1 VLFFFSLLIA
11 VTDIRSDAQFILVVE
26 KDAAFMRLAEDR
38 FYNSYPCIIITGKGQ
53 PDVATRLFL
62 KRVSESLNIPVLGL
76 VDADPSGLKII
87 SVYMQ
92 GASLCSCFFCCC
104 FFLFL
109 FFLFSFIFYLLSFIF
124 SLSHF
129 LFFVFF
135 VLFYPSPVC
144 PFPFVHSLSTS
155 KCRTG
160 SKNMSYDSASLT
172 TRDIKWLGVRPT
184 DFKKYNIPEECL
196 IPMTPADMR
205 TGELLLQEDF
215 IKQNEAWS
223 QEIRLMLKL
232 KKKAEIQALSV
243 YGFQYLTQVYLPQKI
258 RAADWI

>member
-1 VLFFFSLLIA
+1 MLFFFSLLIA

-124 SLSHF
+124 YLFSLT
-129 LFFVFF
+129 FFVFCLF
-135 VLFYPSPVC
+135 CLVLSFAC
-144 PFPFVHSLSTS
+144 
-155 KCRTG
+155 
-160 SKNMSYDSASLT
+160 
-172 TRDIKWLGVRPT
+172 
-184 DFKKYNIPEECL
+184 
-196 IPMTPADMR
+196 
-205 TGELLLQEDF
+205 
-215 IKQNEAWS
+215 
-223 QEIRLMLKL
+223 
-232 KKKAEIQALSV
+232 LSV
-243 YGFQYLTQVYLPQKI
+243 SFRSFPLHI
-258 RAADWI
+258 